1 MKIPK
6 YEKITFLFLSWRDI
20 KAPKKGGAEVFTHEM
35 LKRVSDKYRI
45 IHFSPLFEGASKDE
59 MIDGI
64 RYIRDGG
71 TLSVINFARK
81 FYKNNKS
88 NINYVVDQCNTHRF
102 FTKFWVER
110 EKRIFFIHQF
120 TREIWYLNSKFPV
133 SFIGAVTETFFMKL
147 SKNDY
152 TITVSNSTRDDL
164 IKVGFDED
172 KIHILPEGIDFKHWK
187 KSEFL
192 KKEEN
197 PTFIYVGRYV
207 NYKGIDD
214 TVEAFGRIKGDY
226 PKAKLWLVGK
236 KKDQYIEEK
245 LKPIFEKYN
254 LTWGEEMDKD
264 VVIHG
269 FVSDERKLELMSKAT
284 ALVFP
289 SQREGW
295 GLIMTEAAAVGTP
308 SIAYNSPGIVDA
320 INNGKAGYLCEGNSP
335 NSIYELMKRVIE
347 NKEEYSRMRD
357 KAYDYSLN
365 FHWDNTGK
373 AFEDFVEEIRG
384 K

>member
-6 YEKITFLFLSWRDI
+6 DEKITFLFLSWRDI

-45 IHFSPLFEGASKDE
+45 IHISPLFEGASKDE
-59 MIDGI
+59 MIDAV
-64 RYIRDGG
+64 RYIRGGG

-81 FYKNNKS
+81 FYKENKN

-102 FTKFWVER
+102 FTKFWIEK

-120 TREIWYLNSKFPV
+120 TREIWYMNSKFPV
-133 SFIGAVTETFFMKL
+133 SFIGAVTETPFMKL

-164 IKVGFDED
+164 IDVGFDKD
-172 KIHILPEGIDFKHWK
+172 KVYILPEGIDFKHWK

-214 TVEAFGRIKGDY
+214 TVEAFGKIKGDY

-254 LTWGEEMDKD
+254 LSWGEEMDKD

-269 FVSDERKLELMSKAT
+269 FVSDERKLELMSRAT

-320 INNGKAGYLCEGNSP
+320 VNNGKAGYLCESNSP

-347 NKEEYSRMRD
+347 NKEGYSRMRD

-373 AFEDFVEEIRG
+373 AFIEFVDEIRG